1 MITNGNIS
9 NPSPGREIK
18 DKSVKKK
25 KHKNPVTNKIK
36 QFQSI
41 QHYQN
46 KLLT

>member
-25 KHKNPVTNKIK
+25 HKNPVTNKIK
-36 QFQSI
+36 QIQSI

>member
-25 KHKNPVTNKIK
+25 KTQKSGNK
-36 QFQSI
+36 
-41 QHYQN
+41 QN
-46 KLLT
+46 